1 MLKTLTAAAIAMAMA
16 LPALADGPLESEMTA
31 WLVGFDD
38 AGEETLTL
46 VEDVAPG
53 AMVEYRLAYTNVGDT
68 PLSGLVVSAPVP
80 DATDLELG
88 SDVTDIASSF
98 EASIDGGENWG
109 VPPLETSP
117 GVYADIGDYDLV
129 RWSTADTIEPG
140 DSWEFAYRVSVE

>member
-1 MLKTLTAAAIAMAMA
+1 MLKTLTAAALAVAMA

-31 WLVGFDD
+31 WLVGYDD

-46 VEDVAPG
+46 IEDVAPG
-53 AMVEYRLAYTNVGDT
+53 AMVEYRLAYTNIGEV

-88 SDVTDIASSF
+88 SNDTVISSSF

-117 GVYADIGDYDLV
+117 GVFADIGDYDLV
-129 RWSTADTIEPG
+129 RWSTNEAIAPG
-140 DSWEFAYRVSVE
+140 DSWQFAYRVSVE